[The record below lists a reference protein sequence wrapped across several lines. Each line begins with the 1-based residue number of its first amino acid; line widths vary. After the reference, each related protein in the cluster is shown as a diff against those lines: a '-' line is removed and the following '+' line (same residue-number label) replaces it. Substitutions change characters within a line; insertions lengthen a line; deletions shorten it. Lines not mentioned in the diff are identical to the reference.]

1 MIAFRVKRASGPPIH
16 YVQGKPFDA
25 RGKPALRNGMLE
37 RVGCGVCR
45 DFVSRF
51 AKGNTD
57 KFARNFGHATA
68 KAKAAAKLQTG

>member
-1 MIAFRVKRASGPPIH
+1 MFRASRSTLGVNRR
-16 YVQGKPFDA
+16 YGS
-25 RGKPALRNGMLE
+25 MLE
-37 RVGCGVCR
+37 RVGCGVRR

-68 KAKAAAKLQTG
+68 KAAAKLQTG